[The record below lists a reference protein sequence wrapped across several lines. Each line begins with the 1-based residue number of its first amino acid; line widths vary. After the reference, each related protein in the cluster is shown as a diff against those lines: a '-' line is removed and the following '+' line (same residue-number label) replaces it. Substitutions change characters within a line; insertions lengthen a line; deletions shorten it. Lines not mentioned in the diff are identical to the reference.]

1 MAQLNRDYM
10 INKASYD
17 KLVSSRESAKL
28 SGELSS
34 TTEMMTFKIID
45 PPTLPLTPI
54 GPNRALFFS
63 AVLAGA
69 LLAGVA
75 AALLISQVRPTFLSP
90 AELRATTGLPVLGT
104 VSMNWT
110 DAENS
115 KRKRGQYLFSIMI
128 VFLFCLYGGVLAT
141 TLSKT

>member
-1 MAQLNRDYM
+1 
-10 INKASYD
+10 
-17 KLVSSRESAKL
+17 L

-63 AVLAGA
+63 AVLGGA

-75 AALLISQVRPTFLSP
+75 TALLVSQVRPTFLSP
-90 AELRATTGLPVLGT
+90 AELRESTGLPVLGT

-110 DAENS
+110 NAEHS
-115 KRKRGQYLFSIMI
+115 KRRRGQYLFSGAM

-141 TLSKT
+141 TFSKT